1 MGSKTGGWQF
11 SGWTSGD
18 VYSILLG
25 RLGGLGRN
33 ICSFSFHSNAQVT
46 CFSLRKWQHWCLIRW
61 HLLDNITSSHFTK
74 QMMWNKWSMCFMLTS
89 DYTLK
94 QRNVNGFH
102 KDARG
107 RWCQVLLTPQ
117 YVPSTTQTTWWESS
131 GTVDVLYTVSPPRW
145 IEVYQGGRTWQPFV
159 GGKNGYENFR
169 QEHIYNFCDK
179 CVVFARNRKFANL
192 TQ

>member
-145 IEVYQGGRTWQPFV
+145 IEEDWKRIFYLSFIEVKWTTFYKT
-159 GGKNGYENFR
+159 
-169 QEHIYNFCDK
+169 
-179 CVVFARNRKFANL
+179 
-192 TQ
+192 

>member
-1 MGSKTGGWQF
+1 MKSTDRTKPHSLSLKWLHFSWFWQNAKTCWDALDKMPTKNWDWQNANHNKKCVVGIL
-11 SGWTSGD
+11 SGW
-18 VYSILLG
+18 
-25 RLGGLGRN
+25 
-33 ICSFSFHSNAQVT
+33 
-46 CFSLRKWQHWCLIRW
+46 
-61 HLLDNITSSHFTK
+61 HFAHTP
-74 QMMWNKWSMCFMLTS
+74 NKWSMCFMLTS

-145 IEVYQGGRTWQPFV
+145 IEVECRLKENILFV
-159 GGKNGYENFR
+159 LYRGEVNHF
-169 QEHIYNFCDK
+169 
-179 CVVFARNRKFANL
+179 L
-192 TQ
+192 